1 MANYI
6 MDLRNTAFVLVIIS
20 VVGICGFLLLR
31 IVSRRSARKR
41 QQQTVIRNVKE
52 TVPTGY
58 YYQSQLAPEP
68 CERMRTLMNQS
79 EIDSDPFETSA
90 DAIESNG
97 TLHSYVHSQGET

>member
-1 MANYI
+1 
-6 MDLRNTAFVLVIIS
+6 
-20 VVGICGFLLLR
+20 
-31 IVSRRSARKR
+31 
-41 QQQTVIRNVKE
+41 VKE

-97 TLHSYVHSQGET
+97 TLIHKYRNYGDHFLPVVKKARTPADISHKRSADVRLSVENLPYVDS